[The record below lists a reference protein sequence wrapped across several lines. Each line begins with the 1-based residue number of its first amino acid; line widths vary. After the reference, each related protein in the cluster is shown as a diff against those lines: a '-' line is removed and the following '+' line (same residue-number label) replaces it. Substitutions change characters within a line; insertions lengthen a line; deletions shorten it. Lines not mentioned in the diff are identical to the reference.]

1 MKRIP
6 TLRMTRRSGNDRRE
20 FEAALYEL
28 LVRFYPLLLAR
39 AKAFRSAKNRP
50 PRQVNNE

>member
-1 MKRIP
+1 MKERV
-6 TLRMTRRSGNDRRE
+6 MTQLSENDRRK

-39 AKAFRSAKNRP
+39 AKAFRLAEYVHR
-50 PRQVNNE
+50 RQVNNE